1 MSREVD
7 IDRLLFDEYTR
18 IMVERAA
25 DEHGNS
31 DTPKLTF

>member
-1 MSREVD
+1 MSKEVD

-25 DEHGNS
+25 AVHGNS
-31 DTPKLTF
+31 DMPKLTF